1 MMPKRD
7 KKTSHGDEQFLL
19 MALRN
24 GPLPREEISNVYSRF
39 GGLFGI
45 STPALGTKKYQK
57 WQREMDDSL
66 GHLLELGLVVKDE
79 GEVYRL
85 TEQGIEEADILNRGL
100 EKFTGR
106 LRGLL
111 SSEKTTARV
120 SIIVNALLSALKLGV
135 GLLFNSMA
143 LVADGFDNVVD
154 VVSAIVVFLGI
165 KYRREL
171 ISTLFIIVVMFATGA
186 WIGYESI
193 ARLIHPETVETGVLP
208 IAAAVISGL
217 VCYLM
222 SLYQYTVGKNRGSLS
237 LISQSIDSK
246 NHVFVAGA
254 VLIGII
260 FAIFGVFIVD
270 SIVGLVVAG
279 MILKS
284 AIELAVETSKI
295 AGGQEL
301 DLSRFTRAEERAL
314 EKRRRDYF
322 KSWLLFSLR
331 EVNTREKIVSWY
343 RKRFS
348 TEGLPLIDHFDFI
361 KGFDFENHVD
371 ALLKELVDEGLTTVQ
386 DMDYRLTDKGN
397 KLLKRKLA
405 SQRYM

>member
-1 MMPKRD
+1 MPRGNR
-7 KKTSHGDEQFLL
+7 KTTNGEDHFLL

-24 GPLPREEISNVYSRF
+24 GPLTREEISNTYRRV

-45 STPALGTKKYQK
+45 PTPAPGTKKYQK
-57 WQREMDDSL
+57 WQQELDDGL
-66 GHLLELGLVVKDE
+66 DHLLQSGLILKDE
-79 GEVYRL
+79 GEGYRL
-85 TEQGIEEADILNRGL
+85 TERGL
-100 EKFTGR
+100 AEANTLDQNLGRFTGR
-106 LRGLL
+106 LRVFIASG
-111 SSEKTTARV
+111 KTAARI
-120 SIIVNALLSALKLGV
+120 SIIVNALLSVLKLGV

-143 LVADGFDNVVD
+143 LIADGFDNVVD

-171 ISTLFIIVVMFATGA
+171 VSTLFIIVVMFITGA
-186 WIGYESI
+186 WIGYE
-193 ARLIHPETVETGVLP
+193 AVTRLIQPEAVEASVLA
-208 IAAAVISGL
+208 ITAAVISGL

-222 SLYQYTVGKNRGSLS
+222 SIYQYTVGKSKGSLS

-260 FAIFGVFIVD
+260 LASFGIFIVD
-270 SIVGLVVAG
+270 SIVGLVVAV

-284 AIELAVETSKI
+284 AIELSIETSKI

-301 DLSRFTRAEERAL
+301 DLSRFTRAEERAF
-314 EKRRRDYF
+314 EKHRRNYF

-331 EVNTREKIVSWY
+331 EANTREKILSQY
-343 RKRFS
+343 KESFS
-348 TEGLPLIDHFDFI
+348 TEGLPLINHFGFP

-371 ALLKELVDEGLTTVQ
+371 SLLKELIDEGLATVE
-386 DMDYRLTDKGN
+386 DMDYQLTDKGN

-405 SQRYM
+405 SQRYR